1 MALGTIDYTADNLLV
16 AGEELVTD
24 EALQLESGQ
33 SVVRGEVL
41 KRGATGLVALTN
53 IEYVQ
58 ADATSVLH
66 IETSAS
72 TVVAQGD
79 LIFNIS
85 EAQMYQYVGAGATI
99 DLTAAVFTNGG
110 LYQKISKLDEPYTVA
125 LQTVDA
131 TAGALAIS
139 YMASGSVLGSQLTF
153 AVGTISDFRDGFRKT
168 NILVEE

>member
-1 MALGTIDYTADNLLV
+1 
-16 AGEELVTD
+16 
-24 EALQLESGQ
+24 
-33 SVVRGEVL
+33 
-41 KRGATGLVALTN
+41 
-53 IEYVQ
+53 
-58 ADATSVLH
+58 
-66 IETSAS
+66 
-72 TVVAQGD
+72 VAQGD

-125 LQTVDA
+125 LQTVNA